1 MRERLIDC
9 HRREVGPGILGSTAC
24 AVALRAC
31 VSGVAVAAALLAE
44 PHVACAAVAPPDA
57 QAPQAASSGES
68 FDAWVKRRLG
78 DADLDAQCWFV
89 DAEGRWVSEQTKE
102 SVAVVVVRKEAA
114 TSDRAARLVF
124 GPVLMSAAARRPSTA
139 AASAPA
145 AAAEESIRVLGWSFA
160 GASLA
165 DTPTATGGRGAVRVV
180 VEPSSAVLG
189 VPAPL
194 AAAELG
200 RVLEYAS
207 EQPFDALD
215 GRCAPRGTKPATD
228 GDLARWRRS
237 AVDEVASLAARGA
250 RLLGEARARA
260 SAPPVEE
267 APMPDGDPK
276 AAAGKDELPLFP
288 PQHPLGFVAW
298 AMAVDGQQALKRA
311 SGDIKGADRD
321 VANLRRV
328 LQMAGATRTAALIA
342 ERVPVQSEGF
352 QSWSYSPQSPLD
364 AWDLA
369 ASVSKGIDARRRL
382 VERLRELALKHA
394 VLGGFPQ
401 EGLDEIEMRFAML
414 ESNLPIGWTMG
425 AADEATMSEHLEARL
440 NGSLRQGIDRVQA
453 RTVAWEVYAAAWN
466 LSDALPREVV
476 EARAEQQ
483 ARFTEVL
490 MDQFSVWND
499 AEALDA
505 ARVYIQ
511 RALGSP
517 FQASFLCPGS
527 DWADR
532 EVLTYLAK
540 WKSMV
545 PAHVTEGLQMMRLG
559 RTEPPYSEA
568 WHGII
573 DSYAGS
579 ALADMIGPLSS
590 DIAPTRHRVV
600 PLIPFPDASSYYSSS
615 TGRPKYPRLIVR

>member
-1 MRERLIDC
+1 
-9 HRREVGPGILGSTAC
+9 
-24 AVALRAC
+24 
-31 VSGVAVAAALLAE
+31 
-44 PHVACAAVAPPDA
+44 
-57 QAPQAASSGES
+57 
-68 FDAWVKRRLG
+68 
-78 DADLDAQCWFV
+78 
-89 DAEGRWVSEQTKE
+89 
-102 SVAVVVVRKEAA
+102 
-114 TSDRAARLVF
+114 
-124 GPVLMSAAARRPSTA
+124 
-139 AASAPA
+139 
-145 AAAEESIRVLGWSFA
+145 
-160 GASLA
+160 
-165 DTPTATGGRGAVRVV
+165 VRVV

-200 RVLEYAS
+200 RVFEYAS

-260 SAPPVEE
+260 SAPPAEE
-267 APMPDGDPK
+267 APTPGDDPK

-311 SGDIKGADRD
+311 SGDIKGADAD

-328 LQMAGATRTAALIA
+328 LQKAGATRTAELIA
-342 ERVPVQSEGF
+342 ERVPVHSEGF
-352 QSWSYSPQSPLD
+352 RSWSYSPQFPID

-414 ESNLPIGWTMG
+414 ESNLPIGWTMR
-425 AADEATMSEHLEARL
+425 ASDEAAIADHLEARL

-466 LSDALPREVV
+466 LSDALPREVT
-476 EARAEQQ
+476 EARAAQQ
-483 ARFTEVL
+483 ARFEAAL
-490 MDQFSVWND
+490 GESLALLRD
-499 AEALDA
+499 AESREAVLA
-505 ARVYIQ
+505 AIRDTL
-511 RALGSP
+511 RSP
-517 FQASFLCPGS
+517 FQAAALCPSGVMTE
-527 DWADR
+527 R
-532 EVLTYLAK
+532 EVSQYLGEIKSRIRESDVSGLREAK
-540 WKSMV
+540 GTSFWQGWV
-545 PAHVTEGLQMMRLG
+545 DYYTGG
-559 RTEPPYSEA
+559 
-568 WHGII
+568 
-573 DSYAGS
+573 
-579 ALADMIGPLSS
+579 ALADMLGPLAS
-590 DIAPTRHRVV
+590 DIAPSRHRVV

-615 TGRPKYPRLIVR
+615 TGRPTFPRLIVR